1 MIDLIRLAIGSISLS
16 YAAYSDYKSR
26 EVKDIPW
33 IIMGISG
40 IALLFFYDLKMAF
53 FSMAIFFPITIIML
67 LLIEFSLM
75 GGADVKAMW
84 GVMLLCPLPPEFFI
98 FPLIKSPLFVFPLTI
113 LINSL
118 IMVLP
123 IPFAFFFL
131 NAIKK
136 NFEFPQ
142 CFLGYKMRANE
153 VVTKNKFV
161 WSLEK
166 DGKKRIF
173 PVKDFDFKKF
183 GEEELW
189 VSPHL
194 PLLVFV
200 FFGYIVSFIFGDILF
215 FLLSLF
221 Q

>member
-1 MIDLIRLAIGSISLS
+1 MIDLIRFAIGSIALS
-16 YAAYSDYKSR
+16 YAGYSDYKSR
-26 EVKDIPW
+26 EIEDIPW
-33 IIMGISG
+33 IIMGITG

-53 FSMAIFFPITIIML
+53 FSMAIFSPITILMFL
-67 LLIEFSLM
+67 FM

-84 GVMLLCPLPPEFFI
+84 GIMLLCPLPPEFFI
-98 FPLIKSPLFVFPLTI
+98 FPIIKSPLFVFPLTI

-118 IMVLP
+118 IIVLP
-123 IPFAFFFL
+123 LPFAFFFL
-131 NAIKK
+131 NIFKK

-161 WSLEK
+161 WSMEK
-166 DGKKRIF
+166 DGKKRIL
-173 PVKDFDFKKF
+173 PVKDFDFERA
-183 GEEELW
+183 GEREIW
-189 VSPHL
+189 VTPRL

-215 FLLSLF
+215 FLLSFF